1 MERSRGRWLI
11 WAAAGLGLLLR
22 GYHYARG
29 PAVWH
34 DEAALLVNVIHLPV
48 ADSLGPLLHDEASP
62 PLFLLLEKA
71 VAAVLGDGKYS
82 LRLPSFLAACGAVL
96 FTASAARRLL
106 PPVWAAIAVG
116 LVAVSDR
123 LLFHACEAKWYS
135 LDVGV
140 AAGAIWAVVAT
151 KRWPL
156 WKFQERPGLPRL
168 SESGSAGVNPA
179 APENHWSRSN
189 VALVGILAAPVCI
202 WLSFPACFVFGGV
215 LVALLP
221 SAWKSDWR
229 GKAAFVA
236 FALSVMVSFGLL
248 AVGPAQAQRTGPMN
262 ACWNGCFAPW
272 AEPPTN
278 AVISP
283 DGVGVS
289 SGSWLTTGPLRVPV
303 WAISNT
309 FDVVR
314 YSAHPYGWPL
324 LVPALVGAWSWLR
337 KPGGWETVCVCLLPM
352 GLALVAACLSKYPY
366 AAART
371 MAFVAPGLVL
381 LVGEGLRRFWDWCE
395 PPVMRGAFLLLWVP
409 VLLIPA
415 GYTARRVVEPWPRAE
430 SDQAAECVLSH
441 RADGE
446 PITANHWE
454 YEYHFRR
461 VNPELLRVEHNP
473 EKPKVKW
480 KDWIVRWETEP
491 DRPRIWYVHQSEV
504 GLPKVPTD
512 PLPVGYQ
519 LGESVTFGS
528 VRVWVLVPER

>member
-11 WAAAGLGLLLR
+11 WAAVALGLLLR

-48 ADSLGPLLHDEASP
+48 QDSLGPLLHDEASP

-71 VAAVLGDGKYS
+71 VAVVLGDGKYA
-82 LRLPSFLAACGAVL
+82 LRLPAFLAACGAVL
-96 FTASAARRLL
+96 FTAFAARRLL
-106 PPVWAAIAVG
+106 PPAWAAVAVG

-135 LDVGV
+135 FDVCI
-140 AAGAIWAVVAT
+140 AAGAIWALVGT
-151 KRWPL
+151 SRWPL
-156 WKFQERPGLPRL
+156 W
-168 SESGSAGVNPA
+168 A
-179 APENHWSRSN
+179 RS
-189 VALVGILAAPVCI
+189 VLGAVVAPVCI

-221 SAWKSDWR
+221 AAWRSDWR
-229 GKAAFVA
+229 GKATFLA
-236 FALSVMVSFGLL
+236 FALVVCVSFGLL
-248 AVGPAQAQRTGPMN
+248 AIGPAQAQRTGPMN
-262 ACWNGCFAPW
+262 ACWNGCFADWYNP
-272 AEPPTN
+272 A
-278 AVISP
+278 S
-283 DGVGVS
+283 
-289 SGSWLTTGPLRVPV
+289 VPG
-303 WAISNT
+303 WAITNT

-324 LVPALVGAWSWLR
+324 LIPALVGAWSWLR
-337 KPGGWETVCVCLLPM
+337 KPGGWEATVVCLLPL
-352 GLALVAACLSKYPY
+352 GLAFVAACLGKYPY

-381 LVGEGLRRFWDWCE
+381 LIGEGLRQFWEWCKV
-395 PPVMRGAFLLLWVP
+395 PAMRVLFLLLWVP

-415 GYTARRVVEPWPRAE
+415 GYTARRVVDVWPRAE
-430 SDQAAECVLSH
+430 SDRAAEYVLSR
-441 RADGE
+441 RAEHE

-473 EKPKVKW
+473 DEPKVRW
-480 KDWIVRWETEP
+480 KDWVPKWEAMP
-491 DRPRIWYVHQSEV
+491 HPPRIWYVHQSDE
-504 GLPKVPTD
+504 GLPVEPTH
-512 PLPVGYQ
+512 PLPTGYR
-519 LGESVTFGS
+519 LGDSVTVGG
-528 VRVWVLVPER
+528 VRVWELVPDRP